1 MSDKPPGALIAAVI
15 AAPLMVVCCL
25 SFLFGPAAIAWV
37 IAWASGWVAG
47 IGATASAGLAI
58 IAAILVFAFT
68 RRRRARTAARPESA
82 AEPML
87 RE

>member
-47 IGATASAGLAI
+47 LGAVASTGLAI
-58 IAAILVFAFT
+58 VAAILVYGFA
-68 RRRRARTAARPESA
+68 RRRRAKPPTAQVSAVEPE
-82 AEPML
+82 
-87 RE
+87 